1 MSKYGF
7 IGLGLIGGS
16 LARALKSEDP
26 SNIIAAYNRSK
37 EPLQEAVKDGVV
49 DIPLDEIGDGFSDCD
64 VIFLCLPV
72 ITNAEALA
80 KLAPFIKGDTIVTDV
95 SSVKG
100 SIMKAAK
107 NAGLEKNFVGGHPM
121 AGSERTGYIAS
132 SKDLYRN
139 AYYIITPFEKGDKKA
154 EVLEGIAKS
163 VGAIP
168 IIMDADKHDRIV
180 AGVSHIPHLAAAALV
195 ELVKNN
201 DYDDGLMK
209 TVAAG
214 GFKDITRVASS
225 SPAMWKEICESNES
239 NISEFLDD
247 LIGRLAEIKDRIDEN
262 NGDYIADL
270 FDDAG
275 TYRNSFNTLSAGPIK
290 DSHKFSV
297 DISDEPGAIA
307 SVATILAVN
316 GINIKNI
323 GIQHNREYIGG
334 DMTVGFWDAESKAK
348 AAGILEGK
356 GYILHGTDRN

>member
-16 LARALKSEDP
+16 LARALKNCDSACE
-26 SNIIAAYNRSK
+26 IVAYNRSPK
-37 EPLQEAVKDGVV
+37 ALEDAVADGVV
-49 DIPLDEIGDGFSDCD
+49 DVAVHEIGEGFKGCD

-72 ITNAEALA
+72 IKNAEAL
-80 KLAPFIKGDTIVTDV
+80 KTLAPFVSEKTIVTDV

-100 SIMKAAK
+100 SIMKAAED
-107 NAGLEKNFVGGHPM
+107 AGLKDNFVGGHPM

-139 AYYIITPFEKGDKKA
+139 AYYIITPFEDGDKKA
-154 EVLEGIAKS
+154 EVIRDLAAS

-168 IIMDADKHDRIV
+168 IVMDAEKHDRIV

-201 DYDDGLMK
+201 DYSDGLMK

-225 SPAMWKEICESNES
+225 SPAMVREICLSNEV
-239 NISEFLDD
+239 NISGFLGD
-247 LIGRLAEIKDRIDEN
+247 LIDRLSEIREKVDAAD
-262 NGDYIADL
+262 GDYISNL

-290 DSHKFSV
+290 DSHKFSI

-334 DMTVGFWDAESKAK
+334 DMTVGFWDEASKAK
-348 AAGILEGK
+348 AAEILTGK
-356 GYILHGTDRN
+356 GYILHGI

>member
-16 LARALKSEDP
+16 LARALKSYDG
-26 SNIIAAYNRSK
+26 SNVIAAYNRSP
-37 EPLQEAVKDGVV
+37 EPLEQAVKDGVV
-49 DIPLDEIGDGFSDCD
+49 DIPLHEIGEGFRDCD

-72 ITNAEALA
+72 ITNAQALS
-80 KLAPFIKGDTIVTDV
+80 KLAAFIGPDTIVTDV

-100 SIMKAAK
+100 SIMKAAEE
-107 NAGLEKNFVGGHPM
+107 AGLKDHFVGGHPM

-139 AYYIITPFEKGDKKA
+139 AYYIITPYEAADPKA
-154 EVLEGIAKS
+154 EVIRKLSEDI
-163 VGAIP
+163 GAIP
-168 IIMDADKHDRIV
+168 IVMDAAKHDRIV

-201 DYDDGLMK
+201 DYSDGLMK
-209 TVAAG
+209 VVAAG

-225 SPAMWKEICESNES
+225 SPSMWKEICESNDI
-239 NISEFLDD
+239 NISEFLGD
-247 LIGRLAEIKDRIDEN
+247 LIDRLSEIREKVAA
-262 NGDYIADL
+262 GDGEYIAEL

-307 SVATILAVN
+307 SVATILAVS

-334 DMTVGFWDAESKAK
+334 DMTVGFWDAESKTG
-348 AAGILEGK
+348 AAEILKNK
-356 GYILHGTDRN
+356 GYILHGV

>member
-16 LARALKSEDP
+16 LARALKNNDNSC
-26 SNIIAAYNRSK
+26 IIAAYNRSP
-37 EPLQEAVKDGVV
+37 ESLEQAACDGVV
-49 DIPLDEIGDGFSDCD
+49 DIPLHEIGDGFRDCD

-72 ITNAEALA
+72 ITNAEALS
-80 KLAPFIKGDTIVTDV
+80 KLAPFVGPDTIVTDV
-95 SSVKG
+95 SSVKS
-100 SIMKAAK
+100 SIMKAAED
-107 NAGLEKNFVGGHPM
+107 AGLKDRFVGGHPM

-139 AYYIITPFEKGDKKA
+139 AYYIITPYEEGDEKA
-154 EVLEGIAKS
+154 EVIRKIAQDI
-163 VGAIP
+163 GAIP
-168 IIMDADKHDRIV
+168 IIMDCAKHDRIV

-201 DYDDGLMK
+201 DYSDGLMK
-209 TVAAG
+209 LVAAG

-225 SPAMWKEICESNES
+225 SPSMWKEICESNDV
-239 NISEFLDD
+239 NITAFLGD
-247 LIGRLAEIKDRIDEN
+247 LIDRLSEIREKVAG
-262 NGDYIADL
+262 GDGEYIAEL

-334 DMTVGFWDAESKAK
+334 DMTVGFWDGDSKTK
-348 AAGILEGK
+348 AAEILTGK
-356 GYILHGTDRN
+356 GYSLHGV

>member
-7 IGLGLIGGS
+7 VGLGLIGGS
-16 LARALKSEDP
+16 LARALKNHDE
-26 SNIIAAYNRSK
+26 SNVIVAYNRSP
-37 EPLQEAVKDGVV
+37 EPLEQAVSDGVV
-49 DIPLDEIGDGFSDCD
+49 DIALHEIGEGLSDCD

-72 ITNAEALA
+72 VTNAQALST
-80 KLAPFIKGDTIVTDV
+80 LSPYVGDKTIVTDV
-95 SSVKG
+95 SSVKC
-100 SIMKAAK
+100 SIMKAADE
-107 NAGLEKNFVGGHPM
+107 AGLREHFVGGHPM

-139 AYYIITPFEKGDKKA
+139 AYYIITPFEEGDPKA
-154 EVLEGIAKS
+154 EVLKKLSEDI
-163 VGAIP
+163 GAIP
-168 IIMDADKHDRIV
+168 IVMDAEKHDRIV

-201 DYDDGLMK
+201 DYSDGLMK
-209 TVAAG
+209 VVAAG

-225 SPAMWKEICESNES
+225 SPAMWKEICESNDV
-239 NISEFLDD
+239 NISAFLGD
-247 LIGRLAEIKDRIDEN
+247 LIDRLSEIRKNVSEG
-262 NGDYIADL
+262 NGEYIADL

-307 SVATILAVN
+307 SVATILAVS

-334 DMTVGFWDAESKAK
+334 DMTVGFWDGESRAK
-348 AAGILEGK
+348 AAEILKNK
-356 GYILHGTDRN
+356 GYILHGV

>member
-16 LARALKSEDP
+16 LARALKNSDP
-26 SNIIAAYNRSK
+26 SNVVIAYNRSSASL
-37 EPLQEAVKDGVV
+37 EEAVKDGVV
-49 DIPLDEIGDGFSDCD
+49 DVPLHTVGEEFSDCD

-72 ITNAEALA
+72 IRNQEMLKTI
-80 KLAPFIKGDTIVTDV
+80 APFIGENTIVTDV

-100 SIMKAAK
+100 SIMKAAEE
-107 NAGLEKNFVGGHPM
+107 AGLKDHFVGGHPM

-139 AYYIITPFEKGDKKA
+139 AYYIITPFGENDEKA
-154 EVLEGIAKS
+154 LVLQELASKI
-163 VGAIP
+163 GAIP
-168 IIMDADKHDRIV
+168 IIMDAEKHDRIV

-201 DYDDGLMK
+201 DYADGLMK
-209 TVAAG
+209 VVAAG

-225 SPAMWKEICESNES
+225 SPEMWREICLSNEV
-239 NISEFLDD
+239 NISGFLTD
-247 LIGRLAEIKDRIDEN
+247 LIDRLEEIREKVDEGD
-262 NGDYIADL
+262 GDYISDL

-290 DSHKFSV
+290 DSFKFTI
-297 DISDEPGAIA
+297 DIADEPGAIA

-334 DMTVGFWDAESKAK
+334 DMSVGFWDKESKER
-348 AAGILEGK
+348 AAEILKGK
-356 GYILHGTDRN
+356 GYILHGI

>member
-16 LARALKSEDP
+16 LARALKDKSPEC
-26 SNIIAAYNRSK
+26 IIAAYNRSVA
-37 EPLQEAVKDGVV
+37 PLEEAVKDGVV
-49 DIPLDEIGDGFSDCD
+49 DIPLHEIGEGFSDCD

-72 ITNAEALA
+72 ITNAEALS
-80 KLAPFIKGDTIVTDV
+80 KLAPFIGAETIVTDV

-107 NAGLEKNFVGGHPM
+107 EAGLKDHFVGGHPM

-139 AYYIITPFEKGDKKA
+139 AYYIITPFSEGDKKA
-154 EVLEGIAKS
+154 EIIKEIAVS

-168 IIMDADKHDRIV
+168 IIMDAEKHDRIV

-201 DYDDGLMK
+201 DYPDGLMK

-225 SPAMWKEICESNES
+225 SPSMWKEICESNEA
-239 NISEFLDD
+239 NISEFLGD
-247 LIGRLAEIKDRIDEN
+247 LINRLSEIRSKIDDV

-290 DSHKFSV
+290 DSHKFTI
-297 DISDEPGAIA
+297 DIADEPGAIA

-334 DMTVGFWDAESKAK
+334 DMSVGFWDSESKEK
-348 AAGILEGK
+348 AADILKGK
-356 GYILHGTDRN
+356 GYILHGI

>member
-16 LARALKSEDP
+16 LARALKSYDG
-26 SNIIAAYNRSK
+26 SNVIAAYNRSP
-37 EPLQEAVKDGVV
+37 EPLEQAVKDGVV
-49 DIPLDEIGDGFSDCD
+49 DIPLHEIGEGFRDCD

-72 ITNAEALA
+72 ITNAQALS
-80 KLAPFIKGDTIVTDV
+80 KLASFIGPDTIVTDV

-100 SIMKAAK
+100 SIMKAAEE
-107 NAGLEKNFVGGHPM
+107 AGLKDHFVGGHPM

-139 AYYIITPFEKGDKKA
+139 AYYIITPYEAADPKA
-154 EVLEGIAKS
+154 EVIRKLSEDI
-163 VGAIP
+163 GAIP
-168 IIMDADKHDRIV
+168 IVMDAAKHDRIV

-201 DYDDGLMK
+201 DYEDGLMK

-225 SPAMWKEICESNES
+225 SPAMWKEICESNEV
-239 NISEFLDD
+239 NISEFLED
-247 LIGRLAEIKDRIDEN
+247 LIGKLSEIRDMVNEK

-290 DSHKFSV
+290 DSHKFSI

-334 DMTVGFWDAESKAK
+334 DMTVGFWDAESKEK
-348 AAGILEGK
+348 AADILKGK
-356 GYILHGTDRN
+356 GYILHGI

>member
-16 LARALKSEDP
+16 LARALKSHDG
-26 SNIIAAYNRSK
+26 SNIIAAYNRSP
-37 EPLQEAVKDGVV
+37 EPLEQAVSDGVV
-49 DIPLDEIGDGFSDCD
+49 DIALNEIGEGFADCD

-72 ITNAEALA
+72 ITNAEALS
-80 KLAPFIKGDTIVTDV
+80 KLAPFIGPDTIVTDV

-100 SIMKAAK
+100 TIMKAAEE
-107 NAGLEKNFVGGHPM
+107 AGLKEHFVGGHPM

-139 AYYIITPFEKGDKKA
+139 AYYIITPFEEGDKKA
-154 EVLEGIAKS
+154 EVLKEIAVS
-163 VGAIP
+163 IGAIP
-168 IIMDADKHDRIV
+168 IIMDSAKHDRIV

-201 DYDDGLMK
+201 DYEDGLMK

-225 SPAMWKEICESNES
+225 SPTMWKEICESNEV

-247 LIGRLAEIKDRIDEN
+247 LIGKLSEIKDMVDDG

-307 SVATILAVN
+307 SVATILAVS

-334 DMTVGFWDAESKAK
+334 DMTVGFWDGDSKTRAAE
-348 AAGILEGK
+348 ILKGK
-356 GYILHGTDRN
+356 GYILHGDNI